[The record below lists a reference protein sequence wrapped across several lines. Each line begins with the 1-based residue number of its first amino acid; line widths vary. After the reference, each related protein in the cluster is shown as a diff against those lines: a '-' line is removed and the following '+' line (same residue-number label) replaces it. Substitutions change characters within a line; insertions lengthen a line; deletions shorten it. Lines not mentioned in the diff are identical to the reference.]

1 MIPPSLP
8 LLLQGDVSHPDGL
21 TLLALARRQGVLPDG
36 DGLLLPPAD
45 QPFLLLA
52 HGSHCLP
59 ALARWRSHTLCRAA
73 LLLQPDGDPLA
84 ASPLPFPALVAC
96 HRPDAH
102 SVRLTQ
108 AASLATAW
116 QARFHLLH
124 GRDALA
130 ELSPLLAALRR
141 LAAQPQFGEF

>member
-1 MIPPSLP
+1 MPPALP
-8 LLLQGDVSHPDGL
+8 VLLQGDLRHPDGH
-21 TLLALARRQGVLPDG
+21 TLLALARRQGVLPDV
-36 DGLLLPPAD
+36 DGRLLPPAG

-59 ALARWRSHTLCRAA
+59 ALARWRGNALCRAA
-73 LLLQPDGDPLA
+73 LLLQPAGDALA

-108 AASLATAW
+108 AASLAAVW
-116 QARFHLLH
+116 QARFHLLQ

-130 ELSPLLAALRR
+130 ELSPLLAALRQ
-141 LAAQPQFGEF
+141 LATQPQFGEC

>member
-1 MIPPSLP
+1 
-8 LLLQGDVSHPDGL
+8 
-21 TLLALARRQGVLPDG
+21 
-36 DGLLLPPAD
+36 
-45 QPFLLLA
+45 
-52 HGSHCLP
+52 
-59 ALARWRSHTLCRAA
+59 
-73 LLLQPDGDPLA
+73 LLLQPDGDALA

-102 SVRLTQ
+102 SARLTQ
-108 AASLATAW
+108 AASLAAVW
-116 QARFHLLH
+116 QARFHLLQ